1 MTINMGAAAA
11 AYARNAKTAD
21 LPSMEPRSKDPVQN
35 FGDLVTD
42 AVKNAIDSGRAS
54 EEMSAKGI
62 AGTADLREVVTAVTN
77 AEVTLQT
84 AIAIRDRVIRAY
96 QDITS
101 MPI

>member
-21 LPSMEPRSKDPVQN
+21 LPSMDPRSNDPTQN
-35 FGDLVTD
+35 FGDMVTD
-42 AVKNAIDSGRAS
+42 AVKNAIDAGRNS
-54 EEMSAKGI
+54 EAMSAKGI